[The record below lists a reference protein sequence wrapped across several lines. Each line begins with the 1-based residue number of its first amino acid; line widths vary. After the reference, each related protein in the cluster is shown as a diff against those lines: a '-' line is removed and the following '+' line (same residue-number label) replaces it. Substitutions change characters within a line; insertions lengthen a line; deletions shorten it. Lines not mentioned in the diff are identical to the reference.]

1 LAHGA
6 KLSFFILYLSEFVEF
21 VSSAV
26 FRFNQNE
33 RGHSALE
40 DFLPPS
46 SETFDSAG
54 SKLKR
59 RQTK

>member
-6 KLSFFILYLSEFVEF
+6 KLSFFILYLFEF